1 MKSLIA
7 SSVILV
13 LLAVFTVFGSVR
25 ISESIDEIS
34 ATVEKIDGYDED
46 FTKIHETALS
56 AERKFGDGRSL
67 FSILINDKD
76 MDEISTN
83 LEDLKSAAESQSL
96 GDVTKA
102 KNRLIAKLEQM
113 KRLSVFNIDSIF

>member
-1 MKSLIA
+1 MW
-7 SSVILV
+7 
-13 LLAVFTVFGSVR
+13 TVR

-34 ATVEKIDGYDED
+34 ATVEKIDGYGED